1 MIKALHSS
9 PRQLPRPRAVG
20 RGAAPNHRLR
30 SLDLIDRLD
39 AMVAARLSKRE
50 QTVQVRL
57 DMDRAAMNA
66 AHMPHA
72 DLIAACIVEI
82 SDLSQ
87 RRSVIEV
94 RMSEASVLVSG
105 SNPINLPAVDMRP
118 DAVVL
123 DHAEA
128 AGLPVRLA
136 WEQCIGPQLMIA
148 LSPGG
153 FKLSRGFRLAVDA
166 GGAVEP

>member
-1 MIKALHSS
+1 
-9 PRQLPRPRAVG
+9 
-20 RGAAPNHRLR
+20 
-30 SLDLIDRLD
+30 
-39 AMVAARLSKRE
+39 MVSARLLKRE

-66 AHMPHA
+66 THMAHA

-82 SDLSQ
+82 SDLSM

-94 RMSEASVLVSG
+94 RMSETSVLVTG
-105 SNPINLPAVDMRP
+105 SNPINLPAVEMRP

-123 DHAEA
+123 DYAEA

-153 FKLSRGFRLAVDA
+153 FKLSRGFRLAVDPA
-166 GGAVEP
+166 GPADI